1 MNIIETISNQ
11 EFCTDLVH
19 EYFQGK
25 FTRDE
30 VQKLLYE
37 YAPVPNGSLKV
48 RRGVGKL
55 AEEWN
60 RLQDHS
66 VATIEG
72 WYSNTDFYIFDLLP
86 WNACSMFTDKL
97 DFIIQQLEVNGIQTM
112 VDYGGGLG
120 ITSMY
125 IKERIPEMNIT
136 YVDFKDSHQFKFCEF
151 LTKKVG
157 ISNIKMMDV
166 KEFMSG
172 NEWYD
177 AVLAMDCFEHIPNMD
192 ETVAALTKQ
201 TNIIIHDS
209 TFGKNEAQ
217 PQHVNDRGDMWFAN
231 FMLTHHFFFESD
243 PRLLKKFGLIFDG
256 RGVKLSFY
264 NKNKDIYAT

>member
-11 EFCTDLVH
+11 EFCTDLVT
-19 EYFQGK
+19 EYFQGI
-25 FTRDE
+25 FSRDE
-30 VQKLLYE
+30 VYKLLYE
-37 YAPVPNGSLKV
+37 YAPVPNGSLEV

-60 RLQDHS
+60 RLNDHTLAS
-66 VATIEG
+66 VEN
-72 WYSNTDFYIFDLLP
+72 WYSTTPFYIFDLLP

-97 DFIIQQLEVNGIQTM
+97 DFIIQHLEMNGIQKM

-125 IKERIPEMNIT
+125 IKERIPEMDIT

-151 LTKKVG
+151 LMKKLNFNG
-157 ISNIKMMDV
+157 IKTMDV
-166 KEFMSG
+166 KDFMAG
-172 NEWYD
+172 QEWYD

-192 ETVAALTKQ
+192 ETVQAIGKQ

-217 PQHVNDRGDMWFAN
+217 PQHVNDRGDMWFIN
-231 FMLTHHFFFESD
+231 LMLTHHFFFLGD
-243 PRLLKKFGLIFDG
+243 PRLLRKFGLSYDG
-256 RGVKLSFY
+256 HGVKISFY
-264 NKNKDIYAT
+264 SKNKDIYAA